1 MIVEYDT
8 RNCRF
13 CGEAILAKWQANCS
27 LPIGEKISVVDRF
40 SHDPRTKLLE
50 RLKEEYKGVY
60 LLPVFLIKNKKGS
73 SIIMSVLDSFHLKT
87 FFKEQANII

>member
-8 RNCRF
+8 RNCKF
-13 CGEAILAKWQANCS
+13 CGEAVLAKWQVNGS
-27 LPIGEKISVVDRF
+27 LPIGEKISIVDRF

-50 RLKEEYKGVY
+50 KLKERYRGVY
-60 LLPVFLIKNKKGS
+60 LLPVFLIQTGRGS